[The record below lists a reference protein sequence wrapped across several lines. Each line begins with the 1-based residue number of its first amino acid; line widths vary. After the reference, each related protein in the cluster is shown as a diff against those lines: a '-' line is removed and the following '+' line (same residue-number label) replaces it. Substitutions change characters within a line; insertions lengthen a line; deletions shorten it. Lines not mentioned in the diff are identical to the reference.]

1 VLVGA
6 LFVRRQ
12 RRLGDP
18 LLYLQFVQ
26 GLSPP
31 RAALWMLLPLWRP
44 NGELPGLAAAGL
56 QAAAASLIASGSAVS
71 VTGLL
76 VLTQVGTAAAINE
89 TGGEFGYA
97 LGIVIMA
104 TRAAARAG
112 PTCVAN
118 GACVICDALSGQ
130 RGERG
135 RHAGRDAGAPM

>member
-18 LLYLQFVQ
+18 LLYLQSVQ
-26 GLSPP
+26 GLSPL
-31 RAALWMLLPLWRP
+31 RAALWMLPAHMVSFQVSPLLARGLRP
-44 NGELPGLAAAGL
+44 AP
-56 QAAAASLIASGSAVS
+56 LIASGSAVS